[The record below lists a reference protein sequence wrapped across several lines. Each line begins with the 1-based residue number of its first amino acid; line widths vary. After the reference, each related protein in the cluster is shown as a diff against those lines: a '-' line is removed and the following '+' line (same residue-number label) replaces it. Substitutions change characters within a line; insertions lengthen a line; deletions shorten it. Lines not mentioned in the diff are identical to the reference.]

1 MDLFIIHLLLTT
13 NVNKCCKICNT
24 IDDTYARVCFPYKVK
39 RMNVKIFNLVPRVNE
54 TRFLIQHESCES
66 KCRLNEI
73 ACNSKPTQS
82 YDKCRCQC
90 HKLNN

>member
-1 MDLFIIHLLLTT
+1 
-13 NVNKCCKICNT
+13 
-24 IDDTYARVCFPYKVK
+24 
-39 RMNVKIFNLVPRVNE
+39 MNVKIFNLMPRVNE

-82 YDKCRCQC
+82 YDECRCQC